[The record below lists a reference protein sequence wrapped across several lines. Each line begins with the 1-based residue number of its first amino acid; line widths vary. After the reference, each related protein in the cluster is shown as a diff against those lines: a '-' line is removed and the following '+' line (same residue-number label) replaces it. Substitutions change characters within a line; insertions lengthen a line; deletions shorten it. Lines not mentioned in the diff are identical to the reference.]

1 MWKDEIKKERT
12 RPKPSP
18 LPDWFLDDDDDV
30 DITTSN
36 SLSASRIVDTDIAG
50 KMLDLHFSLQR
61 VGTNL
66 LESAVKL
73 HNEIIGPNSK
83 KIDVS
88 PDELI
93 KLLHR
98 YQLAMKGYVQR
109 SEDY

>member
-1 MWKDEIKKERT
+1 MWKDEIRKNMR
-12 RPKPSP
+12 
-18 LPDWFLDDDDDV
+18 FVDDEDDV

-36 SLSASRIVDTDIAG
+36 ALSAERFVEFDIAG
-50 KMLDLHFSLQR
+50 KMLDLHKDLQR
-61 VGTNL
+61 VGTNI

-83 KIDVS
+83 RIDVS

-98 YQLAMKGYVQR
+98 YQLAVRGYVQR

>member
-30 DITTSN
+30 EITTSN
-36 SLSASRIVDTDIAG
+36 ALSATRLVEFDIAR
-50 KMLDLHFSLQR
+50 KMLNLHKDLQS

-73 HNEIIGPNSK
+73 HNENIGPNSE

-88 PDELI
+88 PIELI

-98 YQLAMKGYVQR
+98 YQLAMKGYVRR
-109 SEDY
+109 SDDY